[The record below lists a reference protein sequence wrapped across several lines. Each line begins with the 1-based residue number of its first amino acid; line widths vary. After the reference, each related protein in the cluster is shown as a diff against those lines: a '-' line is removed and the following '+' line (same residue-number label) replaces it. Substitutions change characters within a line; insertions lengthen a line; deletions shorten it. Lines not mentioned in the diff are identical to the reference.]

1 VITDAVANEDAESGM
16 QRITKKLA
24 AEGIRVLSAREGQFS
39 LEDVFISVVEQARLQ
54 GKVAAKD

>member
-1 VITDAVANEDAESGM
+1 
-16 QRITKKLA
+16 
-24 AEGIRVLSAREGQFS
+24 VLSAREGQFS